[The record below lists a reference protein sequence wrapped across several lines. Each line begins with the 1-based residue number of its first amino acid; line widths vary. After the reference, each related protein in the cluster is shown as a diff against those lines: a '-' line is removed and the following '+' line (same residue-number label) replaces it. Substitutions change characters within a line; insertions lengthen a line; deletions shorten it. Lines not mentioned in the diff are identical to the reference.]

1 MKSPLLLIF
10 DVLCLILFGFI
21 AWKPEV
27 WVSLT
32 PFRPTTD
39 EKLARIY
46 RWTAIATICG
56 TALNQ
61 LFFLR

>member
-10 DVLCLILFGFI
+10 DVLCLILFGLM
-21 AWKPEV
+21 AWKPKV

-32 PFRPTTD
+32 PFGPTTE
-39 EKLARIY
+39 EKLVSIY
-46 RWTAIATICG
+46 RFVAIATLSG

-61 LFFLR
+61 LLFLR